1 MKTKLFLAA
10 VLSVLFCASCTVVEQ
25 EGPGELRTIISASV
39 SSTKTALGAK
49 DNSVWPNYWKTGDQ
63 IMVNGA
69 TSDAIGEEAD
79 GKSTAYFTFEGV
91 LSTPYYAAYPVSAIS
106 GYSDGKATVT
116 VPASQSY
123 VAGSYDPAAFVMAGV
138 SSSKGS
144 VSLSPLVSVIHISLQ
159 GSASISSIMLTGAE
173 GAALSGSLST
183 DFASCEP
190 ATVSNE
196 VQLSAATAVALPAEF
211 FVCVP
216 AGLAGQV
223 AVDIYDNEGGSM
235 SKEITIKS
243 ALEAGKVYS
252 PAAIEFVPVKGGF
265 PIKAEGITSS
275 TAVICWEGTPE
286 NAYTV
291 AVYSDKGCNTLVDSY
306 AIDAGDACWGGKA
319 PRFCVSGLAA
329 GTTYYVRVS
338 DDTSVSDSMVLPV
351 RTADFQVVEI
361 SETPVAE
368 GDVLLAEDFSELRW
382 DCDLIG
388 SGAGWFPTEAAQMAS
403 FSSLEVASYQ
413 AAETSNEKQL
423 SSQAGPVAASRLAH
437 WAQGANRNIYIH
449 PGYLKLVGSS
459 KVTHIVTPAFN
470 NIPEGME
477 ATLEV
482 EVTASA
488 YYSESSASFATTN
501 AVVAVQRGEFDEL
514 TSNGTNTLD
523 LESNVQP
530 ITLAEELA
538 WHSYKVTV
546 TGVAKGDRLAFGA
559 AKNVTKN
566 NARMNISDI
575 KVTVKAIG
583 EPAPPT
589 LSASFVAASSSTAV
603 FSWTYGGSADFDIS
617 RPYKLTL
624 ATDRVMLHPVVT
636 YEIPAGA
643 SCWDGKKPSFVFGGL
658 NPKTTYYFMVED
670 LTEGAS
676 AQSNIASGKTEEFT
690 VVEPGTVRF
699 LKLGDVILAEDFS
712 EIGWGSENVV
722 GGAGYIPSEK
732 VLCAPSGDLSTE
744 TGAYTPAASTARRLY
759 GDAHVT
765 SDDRLFKWGFY
776 GNSAVY
782 AQAAALRLCTSASGA
797 RTSIVSPVLVDI
809 PEGKKATIDVTVTA
823 AMYNDDA
830 NDVAVYVE
838 RDSDLTL
845 VLAPDQ
851 YDAAKF
857 SSEGGKYNGE
867 DLLSEPHPL
876 GITKREWTTKTVQI
890 ENVVNT
896 DRLVIGTA
904 ENIDTKNRFFLS
916 DVSVT
921 LVSVEEMEPAAE
933 VKATSS
939 STIAFSWGYPTHPY
953 GKDYDKTRPYRA
965 SLYSDAGCS
974 SLVVSHEF
982 EAEAS
987 CWNSKQ
993 PCFSFGGL
1001 APATTYYLVVEDTAN
1016 GKKTEAVSAT
1026 TEAFTAVDATTVSN
1040 AAVGDVIL
1048 AEDFSEINWGPD
1060 EFAEAAG
1067 FVPSPKDLLPHVGAS
1082 PAGSFDK
1089 YNGTGNRIFGTGV
1102 DLGESRLSKGWGF
1115 FGNSA
1120 AYLRNAYLRVAT
1132 TTGRTH
1138 IVTPGLVGIPEGKLA
1153 TIEVEVTATKH
1164 ESNAND
1170 VAVFVERELK
1180 LNAETDPGSSNF
1192 RKYTGAA
1199 LDGGYALSITTVK
1212 DWETKTVSISGIEP
1226 GDQLVIGSLENISG
1240 KDRFSISDVKVT
1252 ITDLVDDPVF
1262 AIKNEATLLAF
1273 AAAVNGGNTTQDAKL
1288 KASVE
1293 VSPAGAEAFQTIE
1306 GYAGT
1311 FDGKGYTIAGLTK
1324 PMFNV
1329 LEGTVKKLTVN
1340 STLNITADQL
1350 DLGIL
1355 ANVLS
1360 GTADGCT
1367 SQGSVTFNV
1376 AGGVTGEHH
1385 IGGLI
1390 GKAAASGATVKD
1402 CKNEASVT
1410 NDTASA
1416 SGNGDELMV
1425 GGVLALFWGSQFT
1438 ISDCTNTGEVTN
1450 NAYWN
1455 KDISVGG
1462 IIGQSGNGDG
1472 NGCTLEVSDCTNGG
1486 TITNNGDC
1494 DATTNVGG
1502 LIGWGRYGT
1511 FSGNTNNGEIYNN
1524 GDASENYIGGVFGN
1538 IHRYATFDDNTNNG
1552 EVFNYG
1558 EASSINYVGGLIG
1571 RAYRNNTFKDNA
1583 NTGDVHNFG
1592 DATNSTFI
1600 YVGGIVG
1607 YLDKDNAISD
1617 AGSSA
1622 KYKLSNSGDIE
1633 NAGSAKNICIGGLF
1647 GRNSSGYFNMTGT
1660 SSKYSINS
1668 GNITDTS
1675 GPSKSNGG
1683 DLCIGGIA
1691 GYTTTGIK
1699 TQYARNT
1706 GHFTV
1711 HGDKGN
1717 TSVNIGGIGGWISN
1731 AQFNFNNCRNY
1742 GDITVDCTTTASMW
1756 VAGIV
1761 GCPKNNNTTH
1771 YYWYSNSVI
1780 DTHAA
1785 TVGGENYTAG
1795 LMATPEGNY
1804 SSSYKTFT
1812 MYGHKVAG
1820 VVWGSKTT
1828 TGLFCCTKNTAFG
1841 FSLQGGA
1848 DHPNTIAP
1856 GTVRKDN
1863 VNDNTVNSIE
1873 DVTIGILAGG
1883 EGSSMDITSAIDGSQ
1898 IAVAEW

>member
-49 DNSVWPNYWKTGDQ
+49 DNSVWPNYWKAGDQ

-69 TSDAIGEEAD
+69 TSDAISEEAD

-91 LSTPYYAAYPVSAIS
+91 LSTPYYAAYPVGAIS

-123 VAGSYDPAAFVMAGV
+123 AAGSYDPAAFVMAGV

-144 VSLSPLVSVIHISLQ
+144 VSLSPLVSVIHFSLQ

-216 AGLAGQV
+216 AGLSGQV

-306 AIDAGDACWGGKA
+306 AIDAGNACWGGKA

-470 NIPEGME
+470 SIPEGME

-488 YYSESSASFATTN
+488 YYSESSGEFATTD
-501 AVVAVQRGEFDEL
+501 AILAVQKGEFDEL
-514 TSNGTNTLD
+514 TSNGTNNLD

-538 WHSYKVTV
+538 WHTYKVTV

-583 EPAPPT
+583 EPTPPT

-617 RPYKLTL
+617 RPYRLTL

-636 YEIPAGA
+636 YEIPADA
-643 SCWDGKKPSFVFGGL
+643 SCWGGNKPSFVFGGL

-676 AQSNIASGKTEEFT
+676 TPSDIASGKAEAFT

-759 GDAHVT
+759 GDTHVT

-838 RDSDLTL
+838 RDSDMSL

-857 SSEGGKYNGE
+857 SSEAGKFDGASL
-867 DLLSEPHPL
+867 DEPHPL

-890 ENVVNT
+890 ENVLNT

-921 LVSVEEMEPAAE
+921 LVSLEDMEPAAE
-933 VKATSS
+933 VKSVSS

-953 GKDYDKTRPYRA
+953 GKDFDQSRPYRA

-982 EAEAS
+982 EADAS
-987 CWNSKQ
+987 FWGSKS
-993 PCFSFGGL
+993 PRFSFGGL

-1048 AEDFSEINWGPD
+1048 AEDFSEIGWGCD
-1060 EFAEAAG
+1060 EFAVAAG
-1067 FVPSPKDLLPHVGAS
+1067 FVPSPKVLGTPSGVS
-1082 PAGSFDK
+1082 PSGIFTK
-1089 YNGTGNRIFGTGV
+1089 YDDTGNRIFGAGV

-1138 IVTPGLVGIPEGKLA
+1138 IVTPGLVGIPDGKLA

-1180 LNAETDPGSSNF
+1180 LNAETDPSSSNF

-1199 LDGGYALSITTVK
+1199 LDGGYALGITTVK

-1240 KDRFSISDVKVT
+1240 KNRFSISDVKVT

-1273 AAAVNGGNTTQDAKL
+1273 AAAVNGGNTTLDAKL

-1340 STLNITADQL
+1340 STLNITADQF

-1376 AGGVTGEHH
+1376 AGGVTGEHR

-1390 GKAAASGATVKD
+1390 GKAASGATVTG
-1402 CKNEASVT
+1402 CTNEAAVT
-1410 NDTASA
+1410 NDTPSA

-1425 GGVLALFWGSQFT
+1425 GGVVGLFWGSQFT

-1462 IIGQSGNGDG
+1462 IIGQAGNSDG
-1472 NGCTLEVSDCTNGG
+1472 SGCTLEVSDCTNSG
-1486 TITNNGDC
+1486 TVINNGDS
-1494 DATTNVGG
+1494 DAGNNVGG
-1502 LIGWGRYGT
+1502 IVGWGRYGT
-1511 FSGNTNNGEIYNN
+1511 YSDNTNDGEVENNGDANNNFIGGLIGNIHKYGTLDGNTNNGDVTNSGVANN
-1524 GDASENYIGGVFGN
+1524 
-1538 IHRYATFDDNTNNG
+1538 
-1552 EVFNYG
+1552 
-1558 EASSINYVGGLIG
+1558 INYVGGLMG
-1571 RAYRNNTFKDNA
+1571 QASQNNTFKNNSNSGTVT
-1583 NTGDVHNFG
+1583 NTG
-1592 DATNSTFI
+1592 DATNYV

-1607 YLDKDNAISD
+1607 YLDKNNVIAD

-1622 KYKLSNSGDIE
+1622 KYKLTNSGNIV
-1633 NAGSAKNICIGGLF
+1633 NGGSAKNICIGGLF

-1660 SSKYSINS
+1660 SSKYSVNS
-1668 GNITDTS
+1668 GSITDNS
-1675 GPSKSNGG
+1675 GPAKSNGG
-1683 DLCIGGIA
+1683 DLSIGGIA

-1699 TQYARNT
+1699 TQYARNSGDIYVT
-1706 GHFTV
+1706 
-1711 HGDKGN
+1711 GDKGSTAIN
-1717 TSVNIGGIGGWISN
+1717 VGGIGGWISN
-1731 AQFNFNNCRNY
+1731 SSFNFNNCRNT
-1742 GDITVDCTTTASMW
+1742 GDITIDATTTSSIWA
-1756 VAGIV
+1756 AGIV
-1761 GCPKNNNTTH
+1761 ACPKPNTTNH
-1771 YYWYSNSVI
+1771 YYWYMNATI

-1795 LMATPEGNY
+1795 LMATVEGSDA
-1804 SSSYKTFT
+1804 SSVFT
-1812 MYGHKVAG
+1812 MTGHKLAG
-1820 VVWGSKTT
+1820 TIWGSKTT
-1828 TGLFCCTKNTAFG
+1828 TGLICCTKNNTA
-1841 FSLQGGA
+1841 SLTIKKG
-1848 DHPNTIAP
+1848 DETHPCTIAP

-1883 EGSSMDITSAIDGSQ
+1883 EGSSTDITSAIAEGH
-1898 IAVAEW
+1898 IVVAAW